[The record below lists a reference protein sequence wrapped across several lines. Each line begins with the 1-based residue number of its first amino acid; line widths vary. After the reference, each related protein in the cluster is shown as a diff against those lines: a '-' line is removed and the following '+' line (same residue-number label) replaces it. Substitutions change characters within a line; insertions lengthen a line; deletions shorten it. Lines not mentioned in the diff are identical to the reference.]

1 MNCFLF
7 YFQQPIKSQPLI
19 KCHINAKYTVS
30 QFGSAVDSKY
40 YGRNYGKQTWTK
52 YFWGL
57 PNIHKTVTVNKI
69 NNKIQKFPQN
79 KAKFHQNDNLEEIA

>member
-19 KCHINAKYTVS
+19 KCHINAKYHSSSQQSIPNLTDGITVNRRGQS
-30 QFGSAVDSKY
+30 IFGDYHVS
-40 YGRNYGKQTWTK
+40 
-52 YFWGL
+52 
-57 PNIHKTVTVNKI
+57 IHKTVTVNKI
-69 NNKIQKFPQN
+69 NNEIQIFPQN